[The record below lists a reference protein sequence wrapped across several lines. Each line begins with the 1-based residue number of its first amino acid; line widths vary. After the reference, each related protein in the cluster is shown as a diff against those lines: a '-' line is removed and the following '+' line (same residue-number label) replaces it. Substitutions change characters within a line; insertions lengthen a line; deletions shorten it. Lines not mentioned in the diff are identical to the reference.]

1 MTGEELVPETV
12 SEGIRIGLAETR
24 VKRNNGRMLEKG
36 MALNNEALLLS
47 RIDVVVLIAQDEDG
61 GEKNWESER

>member
-12 SEGIRIGLAETR
+12 SEGIKIGLAETR

-36 MALNNEALLLS
+36 MALDNEAFTLVKDRCGCL
-47 RIDVVVLIAQDEDG
+47 DPTG
-61 GEKNWESER
+61 